1 MLANVRP
8 LTSAE
13 FNKFRD
19 LVETE
24 VGIHLSPI
32 KHALVNARLLTRIR
46 ELGLA
51 TFGEYYERVVASPH
65 DELVNC
71 INAICTNETHFF
83 REPQQFEFVRRELVP
98 LWRELA
104 QHGGRDRR
112 VRVWSAACS
121 TGEEPYTLAM
131 LLASCLPES
140 WQLEVVATDVSTK
153 VLERAANAVYPMS
166 RLHEIP
172 REMQRRYLLQGV
184 GPRAGTFRI
193 GPELRRQV
201 SFRRENLVRG
211 DLSTLGKFELILCRN
226 VLMYFR
232 PETRLQVVRQLLRQL
247 GPGGHFFVGHSE
259 SLHGQALGIETVAPT
274 MYRLAERA

>member
-8 LTSAE
+8 LTTAE
-13 FNKFRD
+13 FAKFRD

-46 ELGLA
+46 ELGLT
-51 TFGEYYERVVASPH
+51 TFGDYYERVVASPH
-65 DELVNC
+65 DELVHC

-104 QHGGRDRR
+104 QHGARGKR

-131 LLASCLPES
+131 LLASCLPDD
-140 WQLEVVATDVSTK
+140 WQIEVVATDVSTK
-153 VLERAANAVYPMS
+153 VLERAVNAVYPMS

-172 REMQRRYLLQGV
+172 RELHRPYLLQGV
-184 GPRAGTFRI
+184 GSRSGTFRI
-193 GPELRRQV
+193 GPELRRHVRFQ
-201 SFRRENLVRG
+201 RENLVVS
-211 DLSTLGKFELILCRN
+211 DLSNLGKFDLILCRN
-226 VLMYFR
+226 VLMYFK
-232 PETRLQVVRQLLRQL
+232 PETRLQVVRKLLRQL
-247 GPGGHFFVGHSE
+247 GTGGHFFVGHSE
-259 SLHGQALGIETVAPT
+259 SLHGQPLGIETVAPT
-274 MYRLAERA
+274 MYRIAERV